1 MVCLPGTPVNQPYP
15 FIALQPDSSETAAA
29 CCQADDDLISCIP
42 ASVEREAL
50 GQPSIK
56 LPQDLVLDY
65 AGSDGSVF
73 QYSRGGA
80 GGVVGGAAAT
90 ISCQEEEGGG
100 CRGEAY
106 GAAGQVYVLDYC
118 GQQEGH
124 VWKQLDLSTNYEEV
138 RRERALSKEK
148 QKIEEYRSMYWGFPS
163 RELNCYT
170 TIELG
175 LEGGGGGDNCWRGL
189 GI

>member
-1 MVCLPGTPVNQPYP
+1 MCQLITNSSILKSFANFLRHIGSYLSLCPPQPLRLLDPFSLNSFVVCLPGTPVNQPYH
-15 FIALQPDSSETAAA
+15 FIALQPDSSDTTAA
-29 CCQADDDLISCIP
+29 CCQADDNLLSCIP
-42 ASVEREAL
+42 ASVDREAL
-50 GQPSIK
+50 GQPRIK

-65 AGSDGSVF
+65 EGSDGSVF

-106 GAAGQVYVLDYC
+106 GAGGQVYVLDYC

-138 RRERALSKEK
+138 RRVVRA
-148 QKIEEYRSMYWGFPS
+148 IV
-163 RELNCYT
+163 
-170 TIELG
+170 
-175 LEGGGGGDNCWRGL
+175 
-189 GI
+189 